1 LNALTYQSH
10 LLKTQVQ
17 FLGDSMSYTIQDVN
31 GCTKK
36 LVFNFDKVDLSK
48 EIKQAVIAKQANS
61 NLKGFRK
68 GKAPLDMVQKLFGP
82 QIENDALHRF
92 ISEQYYNAVQ
102 KENIR
107 AVGYPEFG
115 NTKYESGKSVAFEA
129 TVEIIPDFD
138 LKDYSKLSFKKDSE
152 TVTDE
157 DFETMKK
164 NYLAQKAEVSEVK
177 DASATLK
184 KGDFA
189 VFNFEGEKADGSRP
203 ENMKA
208 EEYMLEIGSGQFI
221 PGFEDGM
228 IGLKKGDKKDIK
240 VTFPA
245 DYHEADLKNAPVT
258 FHVELLE
265 IKQKNFPDFTDELA
279 KEFGFESVADFT
291 TKNKER
297 MTLQK
302 KREVAQKLQQQILEK
317 LIEENAFDV
326 PKALIEDQKESVR
339 QELSR
344 TLKQQG
350 FNDQMITLYFERWDA
365 DVTSKATF
373 QVRSGLILDKLARK
387 YNVEATEADLD
398 KKIEEMVAQSGMKK
412 EEIAKFYK
420 SNENIKKNLMY
431 AIREE
436 KTFEALQKDVK
447 VS

>member
-1 LNALTYQSH
+1 
-10 LLKTQVQ
+10 
-17 FLGDSMSYTIQDVN
+17 MSYTIQDVN

-36 LVFNFDKVDLSK
+36 LVFNFDKVDLSSQ
-48 EIKQAVIAKQANS
+48 IKAALTAKQQTS

-68 GKAPLDMVQKLFGP
+68 GKAPLEMVQKLFGP
-82 QIENDALHRF
+82 QVENDALYRF
-92 ISEQYYNAVQ
+92 ISEQYYEAMK

-107 AVGYPEFG
+107 AVGYPQFG

-129 TVEIIPDFD
+129 TVEVIPDFE
-138 LKDYSKLSFKKDSE
+138 LKDYSKLTFKKDSE
-152 TVTDE
+152 TVSNE
-157 DFETMKK
+157 DFETLKK
-164 NYLAQKAEVSEVK
+164 NYLSQKAEVAEVK
-177 DASATLK
+177 DAAHKLA

-189 VFNFEGEKADGSRP
+189 VFNFEGEKADGSKP

-208 EEYMLEIGSGQFI
+208 SEYMLEIGSGQFI

-245 DYHEADLKNAPVT
+245 DYHEEDLKNAPVT
-258 FHVELLE
+258 FHVEVLE
-265 IKQKNFPDFTDELA
+265 IKQKNFPEFTDELA

-291 TKNKER
+291 AKNKER
-297 MTLQK
+297 MATQK
-302 KREVAQKLQQQILEK
+302 KREVQAKLQQEILEK
-317 LIEENAFDV
+317 LIAENQFEV
-326 PKALIEDQKESVR
+326 PKALVDDQKESVK

-350 FNDQMITLYFERWDA
+350 FNDQMIQLYFERWDA
-365 DVTSKATF
+365 DVTSKASF

-398 KKIEEMVAQSGMKK
+398 AKIDEMVSQSGMKK
-412 EEIAKFYK
+412 DEISKFYK
-420 SNENIKKNLMY
+420 SNENIKRNLMY

-436 KTFEALQKDVK
+436 KTFAALAKDMK

>member
-1 LNALTYQSH
+1 
-10 LLKTQVQ
+10 
-17 FLGDSMSYTIQDVN
+17 MSYTIENVN

-48 EIKQAVIAKQANS
+48 EIKEALVAKQSNS

-68 GKAPLDMVQKLFGP
+68 GKAPLEMVQKLFGP
-82 QIENDALHRF
+82 QIENDALYRF
-92 ISEQYYNAVQ
+92 ISEQYYNAVK
-102 KENIR
+102 KENLR
-107 AVGYPEFG
+107 AVGYPQFG
-115 NTKYESGKSVAFEA
+115 NTKYESGKEVSFDA

-138 LKDYSKLSFKKDSE
+138 LKDYSKLSFKKESE

-157 DFETMKK
+157 DFETLKK
-164 NYLAQKAEVSEVK
+164 NYLASKAEISEVK
-177 DASATLK
+177 DAAHKLA

-189 VFNFEGEKADGSRP
+189 VFNFEGEKANGEKP

-208 EEYMLEIGSGQFI
+208 SEYMLEIGSGQFI

-245 DYHEADLKNAPVT
+245 DYHEEELKNAPVT
-258 FHVELLE
+258 FHVEVLE
-265 IKQKNFPDFTDELA
+265 IKQKNFPEFTDELA

-291 TKNKER
+291 AKNKER
-297 MTLQK
+297 MTTQK
-302 KREVAQKLQQQILEK
+302 KREVTTKLQQQVLEK
-317 LIEENAFDV
+317 LIEENQFDV
-326 PKALIEDQKESVR
+326 PQALIDDQKEAVK
-339 QELSR
+339 QELSG

-350 FNDQMITLYFERWDA
+350 FNDQMIGLYFERWDA
-365 DVTSKATF
+365 DVTSKALF
-373 QVRSGLILDKLARK
+373 QVRSGLILDKLAKK
-387 YNVEATEADLD
+387 YNVEASESDLD
-398 KKIEEMVAQSGMKK
+398 AKIDEMVAQSGMKK

-420 SNENIKKNLMY
+420 SNENIKRNLMY

-436 KTFEALQKDVK
+436 KTFASLLKDMK

>member
-1 LNALTYQSH
+1 
-10 LLKTQVQ
+10 
-17 FLGDSMSYTIQDVN
+17 MSYTIQDVN

-36 LVFNFDKVDLSK
+36 LIFNFDKVDLSK
-48 EIKQAVIAKQANS
+48 EIKAALLAKQQNS

-68 GKAPLDMVQKLFGP
+68 GKAPLDMVQKMFGP
-82 QIENDALHRF
+82 QIENDALYRF
-92 ISEQYYNAVQ
+92 ISNEYFEAVK

-107 AVGYPEFG
+107 AVGYPQFG
-115 NTKYESGKSVAFEA
+115 NTKYEAGKTVAFEA
-129 TVEIIPDFD
+129 TVEVIPDFD
-138 LKDYSKLSFKKDSE
+138 LKDYSKYTFKKDSE
-152 TVTDE
+152 TVSDE
-157 DFETMKK
+157 DFETLKK
-164 NYLAQKAEVSEVK
+164 NYLSSKAEVSEVK
-177 DASATLK
+177 DAAHKLA

-189 VFNFEGEKADGSRP
+189 VFNFEGEKADGSKP

-208 EEYMLEIGSGQFI
+208 SEYMLEIGSGQFI

-228 IGLKKGDKKDIK
+228 IGLKKGEKKDVK

-245 DYHEADLKNAPVT
+245 DYHENDLQNAPVT
-258 FHVELLE
+258 FHVEVLE
-265 IKQKNFPDFTDELA
+265 IKQKNFPDFTDEVA

-297 MTLQK
+297 MATQK
-302 KREVAQKLQQQILEK
+302 KREVQTKLQQQILEK
-317 LIEENAFDV
+317 LIEENKFEV
-326 PKALIEDQKESVR
+326 PTSLVEDQKENVK
-339 QELSR
+339 QDLSR

-350 FNDQMITLYFERWDA
+350 FNDQMINLYFERWND

-373 QVRSGLILDKLARK
+373 QVRSGLILDKLAKK
-387 YNVEATEADLD
+387 YNVEATEKDLD
-398 KKIEEMVAQSGMKK
+398 AKIDEMVAQSGMKK

-436 KTFEALQKDVK
+436 KTFAALIKDMK

>member
-1 LNALTYQSH
+1 
-10 LLKTQVQ
+10 
-17 FLGDSMSYTIQDVN
+17 MSYIIENVN

-36 LVFNFDKVDLSK
+36 LVFNFDKVDLTK
-48 EIKQAVIAKQANS
+48 EIKEALVAKQANS

-68 GKAPLDMVQKLFGP
+68 GKAPLEMVQKLFGP
-82 QIENDALHRF
+82 QIENDALYRF
-92 ISEQYYNAVQ
+92 ISEQYYSAVK

-107 AVGYPEFG
+107 AVGYPQFG
-115 NTKYESGKSVAFEA
+115 NTKYESGKNVSFDA

-157 DFETMKK
+157 DFETLKK
-164 NYLAQKAEVSEVK
+164 NYLGSKAEIAEVK
-177 DASATLK
+177 DAGHKLA

-189 VFNFEGEKADGSRP
+189 VFNFEGEKADGSKP

-208 EEYMLEIGSGQFI
+208 SEYMLEIGSGQFI

-228 IGLKKGDKKDIK
+228 IGLKKGDKKDVK

-245 DYHEADLKNAPVT
+245 DYHEADLQNAPVI
-258 FHVELLE
+258 FHVEVLE
-265 IKQKNFPDFTDELA
+265 IKQKNFPEFNDEIA

-291 TKNKER
+291 AKNKER
-297 MTLQK
+297 MATQK
-302 KREVAQKLQQQILEK
+302 KREVTSKLQQEILEK
-317 LIEENAFDV
+317 LISENSFEV
-326 PKALIEDQKESVR
+326 PKALVDDQKESVKE
-339 QELSR
+339 ELSR

-350 FNDQMITLYFERWDA
+350 FNDQMIGLYFERWDA

-373 QVRSGLILDKLARK
+373 QVRSGLILDKLAKK
-387 YNVEATEADLD
+387 YNIEATDADLD
-398 KKIEEMVAQSGMKK
+398 VKIDEMVSQSGMKK

-420 SNENIKKNLMY
+420 SNENIKRNLMY

-436 KTFEALQKDVK
+436 KTFASLMKDMK

>member
-1 LNALTYQSH
+1 
-10 LLKTQVQ
+10 
-17 FLGDSMSYTIQDVN
+17 MSYTIQNVN

-36 LVFNFDKVDLSK
+36 LVFNFDQVDLTK
-48 EIKQAVIAKQANS
+48 EIKEALVAKQANS

-68 GKAPLDMVQKLFGP
+68 GKAPLEMVQKLFGP
-82 QIENDALHRF
+82 QVENDALYRF
-92 ISEQYYNAVQ
+92 ISEQYYNAVK

-107 AVGYPEFG
+107 AVGYPQFG
-115 NTKYESGKSVAFEA
+115 NTKYESKNVAFEA
-129 TVEIIPDFD
+129 TVEIIPDFE
-138 LKDYSKLSFKKDSE
+138 LKDYSKLSFKKESE
-152 TVTDE
+152 TVSDE
-157 DFETMKK
+157 DFDTLKK
-164 NYLAQKAEVSEVK
+164 NYLGSKAEIAEVK
-177 DASATLK
+177 DAAHKLA
-184 KGDFA
+184 KGDHA
-189 VFNFEGEKADGSRP
+189 VFNFEGEKADGSKP

-208 EEYMLEIGSGQFI
+208 QEYMLEIGSGQFI

-265 IKQKNFPDFTDELA
+265 IKQKNFPEFSDELA

-291 TKNKER
+291 AKNKER
-297 MTLQK
+297 MATQK
-302 KREVAQKLQQQILEK
+302 KREVASKLQQQILEK
-317 LIEENAFDV
+317 LIEENSFDV
-326 PKALIEDQKESVR
+326 PNSLVDDQKVSVKE
-339 QELSR
+339 ELSR

-350 FNDQMITLYFERWDA
+350 FNDQMIGLYFERWDA
-365 DVTSKATF
+365 DVTTKATF
-373 QVRSGLILDKLARK
+373 QVRSGLILDKLAKK

-398 KKIEEMVAQSGMKK
+398 AKIEEMVAQSGMKK

-420 SNENIKKNLMY
+420 SNENIKRNLMY

-436 KTFEALQKDVK
+436 KTFASLMKDMK